1 MHCRDPGG
9 KELEVKNGVLIVAD
23 HAVAAEAIRRE
34 LRRGGTFAVMG
45 YVGGDRS
52 CTTIVARAAPDVV
65 IFDEMRDAGCA
76 IARIREARTAAP
88 AAKLILLAPR
98 MERQWLAEAVAA
110 GVDAAIVR
118 AIRPG
123 RLGALLR
130 DVIQGNV
137 FQTFAPGPVGRSC
150 PEHAGLTARESEI
163 LRLVAAGTSN
173 AEIAS
178 TLWVTQ
184 QTVKFH
190 LSNVFR
196 KLGVS
201 NRTEASR
208 YAHVHRIIDVPTL
221 SDAVTTAA

>member
-1 MHCRDPGG
+1 MHRRERSG
-9 KELEVKNGVLIVAD
+9 KEPVVMPGILIVAD

-34 LRRGGTFAVMG
+34 LRRGGPIKVLG
-45 YVGGDRS
+45 YLDGGRS
-52 CTTIVARAAPDVV
+52 CATFVAQAAPDVV
-65 IFDEMRDAGCA
+65 VFDEMRDAPCTLT
-76 IARIREARTAAP
+76 RIREVRTAVP
-88 AAKLILLAPR
+88 AAKLILLTLR

-110 GVDAAIVR
+110 GVDAAIAK
-118 AIRPG
+118 AIHPG
-123 RLGALLR
+123 SLGALLR
-130 DVIQGNV
+130 EVIQGNV

-173 AEIAS
+173 ADIAQ

-208 YAHVHRIIDVPTL
+208 YAHVHHIIDVPAL
-221 SDAVTTAA
+221 SDAVTRVA